1 MVSINPAS
9 MSLTPLTSSAN
20 HETSITTKVSPWLS
34 PIAYPLGCRVVL
46 PTYFRT
52 IEVSG
57 QENLPTEGSVILA
70 PTHRARWDALIVP
83 YATGRGVTG
92 RDLRF
97 MVSANEMNGLQGW
110 FIRRLGGFPVDPQ
123 QPAIASLRY
132 GLDVL
137 RQQEMMVIFPEGGIF
152 RDGKLHPLKPGLAR
166 LALQAEQSQ
175 PGLNVK
181 IVPIYVDYNE
191 AVPSWNCDVTVR
203 IGKPLHSN
211 HYTTQIS
218 SNQQSHSHKRDTVK
232 QSARKL
238 TDDLTAALQDLGA
251 EPSTQLVTE
260 AIAI

>member
-1 MVSINPAS
+1 
-9 MSLTPLTSSAN
+9 
-20 HETSITTKVSPWLS
+20 
-34 PIAYPLGCRVVL
+34 
-46 PTYFRT
+46 
-52 IEVSG
+52 
-57 QENLPTEGSVILA
+57 
-70 PTHRARWDALIVP
+70 
-83 YATGRGVTG
+83 
-92 RDLRF
+92 